1 HTGERPY
8 RCPACGKG
16 FVQKHHLQKHQRI
29 HGPQLRS
36 AWPGRPARGGAAG
49 ERLYRCIE
57 CAESFPQKASLEEH
71 QRRHTQQRPFQCHG
85 CTKSF

>member
-1 HTGERPY
+1 
-8 RCPACGKG
+8 
-16 FVQKHHLQKHQRI
+16 
-29 HGPQLRS
+29 
-36 AWPGRPARGGAAG
+36 G

-85 CTKSF
+85 CTKSFRHRQSLNHHQKVHAVAASPAGSLPGHE